1 MIPRRVLAACRFVVG
16 KPLLYLGLRLLR
28 GRRMGC
34 SQFAG
39 FPRIGSGGLLYG
51 MSLAVVPL
59 TRRLI
64 SSK

>member
-1 MIPRRVLAACRFVVG
+1 MIPCSVLAACRFVAG

-28 GRRMGC
+28 GRRMGF

-39 FPRIGSGGLLYG
+39 FPRIGSSGLLCG